1 MDSESLRKGEL
12 HHGLPD
18 EFKEGDVVIVGTAHV
33 SEKSVQEV
41 TKAIEELRPDIVAVE
56 LCPSRY
62 RAITGQEQDTGEI
75 QIKEILSGG
84 KIYYLLV
91 QWFLAYVQKKIG
103 SELGVKPGS
112 DMIAAIDEA
121 EKIGARVALVDR
133 DIGITIQRF
142 WSNMRFRD
150 KVRLVASM
158 IPAAFGKGEEIDID
172 SVTQDDVVSQI
183 IEEFRQIS
191 PGAAQVLI
199 DERDAYIAQ
208 NLLRLGKE
216 GRVVAVV
223 GAGHKEGIGKYLS
236 HPESIPPIEEMTR
249 LPKKRISLPKIV
261 GASLM
266 LLVLITIVAVVY
278 SGQSTDTLFAAMK
291 IWFVVNGVLSAL
303 GVLLAR
309 GHPLSALT
317 AFMVAWLTSLNPLI
331 AAGWFAGVVEAWIRK
346 PTMKDMKLLA
356 EAETFKEL
364 MKVSLFRVILV
375 AALANIGSMAGTIIG
390 AYLILHMVG
399 LSPEEMIAGI
409 F

>member
-1 MDSESLRKGEL
+1 MDSESFRKGEL

-18 EFKEGDVVIVGTAHV
+18 ELKEGDVVIVGTAHV

-41 TKAIEELRPDIVAVE
+41 TRAIEELHPDIVAVE

-91 QWFLAYVQKKIG
+91 QWFLAYVQNKIG

-191 PGAAQVLI
+191 PGAAHALI

-236 HPESIPPIEEMTR
+236 HPERIPPIEELVR
-249 LPKKRISLPKIV
+249 LPKKRISFPKIV

-266 LLVLITIVAVVY
+266 LLILITVVAVAL
-278 SGQSTDTLFAAMK
+278 SGLSADTLFAAMK
-291 IWFVVNGVLSAL
+291 I
-303 GVLLAR
+303 
-309 GHPLSALT
+309 
-317 AFMVAWLTSLNPLI
+317 
-331 AAGWFAGVVEAWIRK
+331 
-346 PTMKDMKLLA
+346 
-356 EAETFKEL
+356 
-364 MKVSLFRVILV
+364 
-375 AALANIGSMAGTIIG
+375 
-390 AYLILHMVG
+390 
-399 LSPEEMIAGI
+399 
-409 F
+409 

>member
-1 MDSESLRKGEL
+1 MDSESFRKGEL

-18 EFKEGDVVIVGTAHV
+18 ELKEGDVVIVGTAHV

-41 TKAIEELRPDIVAVE
+41 TRAIEELHPDIVAVE

-91 QWFLAYVQKKIG
+91 QWFLAYVQNKIG

-191 PGAAQVLI
+191 PGAAHALI

-236 HPESIPPIEEMTR
+236 HPERIPPIEELVR
-249 LPKKRISLPKIV
+249 LPKKRISFPKIV

-266 LLVLITIVAVVY
+266 LLILITVVAVAL
-278 SGQSTDTLFAAMK
+278 SGLSADTLFAAMK

-331 AAGWFAGVVEAWIRK
+331 AAGWFAGIVEAWIRK

-364 MKVSLFRVILV
+364 MRVPLFRVILV
-375 AALANIGSMAGTIIG
+375 AALANIGSMVGTIIG